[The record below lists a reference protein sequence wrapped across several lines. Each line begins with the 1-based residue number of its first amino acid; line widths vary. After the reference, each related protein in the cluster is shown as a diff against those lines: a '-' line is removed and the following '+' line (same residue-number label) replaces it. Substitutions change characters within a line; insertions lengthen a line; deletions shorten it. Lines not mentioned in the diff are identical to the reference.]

1 LSGLVR
7 QLRWAIADVLT
18 VLLAVG
24 MLQLMAKGTLTNKV
38 SSVFTPTATQHGD
51 Q

>member
-1 LSGLVR
+1 
-7 QLRWAIADVLT
+7 
-18 VLLAVG
+18 
-24 MLQLMAKGTLTNKV
+24 MAKGTLTNKV